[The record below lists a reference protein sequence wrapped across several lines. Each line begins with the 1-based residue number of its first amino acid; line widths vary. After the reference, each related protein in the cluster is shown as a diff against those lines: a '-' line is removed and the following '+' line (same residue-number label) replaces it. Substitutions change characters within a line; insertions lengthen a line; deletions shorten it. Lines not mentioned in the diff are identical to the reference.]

1 MRQTIS
7 VDLGPLLAPL
17 KTYCASRS
25 LRPSDAVRRAV
36 ARLLRV
42 DCPEMRG
49 QVRNLKQYQKKGN
62 RHA

>member
-17 KTYCASRS
+17 RVYCESRS

-42 DCPEMRG
+42 EGPEMRG
-49 QVRNLKQYQKKGN
+49 QVANLRQYQKRPRKN
-62 RHA
+62 N